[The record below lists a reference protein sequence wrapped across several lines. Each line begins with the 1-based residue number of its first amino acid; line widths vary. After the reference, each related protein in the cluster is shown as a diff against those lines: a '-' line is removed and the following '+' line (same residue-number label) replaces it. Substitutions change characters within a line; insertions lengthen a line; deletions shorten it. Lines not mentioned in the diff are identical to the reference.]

1 MTTVSAQT
9 TRTNNYSF
17 VPSRTRAAIQRCKL
31 TGWPLLMGLRLRFC
45 PLFDKLEES
54 RELILEGGIF
64 CDDGIFIFIYT
75 YIHIYWFDVSNSF
88 DSIIVK
94 SNLWLLVYQWELI
107 NVCIII
113 LILFDFYFFCYFNVF
128 GTGILRFNN
137 FLIFFL
143 KDIVI
148 IIDFKNIISYFKSL
162 VS

>member
-64 CDDGIFIFIYT
+64 CDDGIFTFIYT
-75 YIHIYWFDVSNSF
+75 YIYWFDVSNSF
-88 DSIIVK
+88 HSIIVK

-113 LILFDFYFFCYFNVF
+113 LIVFWFLFFCYFNVF

-148 IIDFKNIISYFKSL
+148 IIDLKNIISYFKH
-162 VS
+162 